1 MNKARLILIILGLYG
16 MLLKFILQSLIN
28 NTQKCRFGQYMI
40 LSVQLRKM
48 EEAVNKALYDYY
60 GGIMPKLK
68 RNTGEIDKI

>member
-1 MNKARLILIILGLYG
+1 

-48 EEAVNKALYDYY
+48 KEAVNKALYDYY

-68 RNTGEIDKI
+68 PEYWGDRQDLANAA